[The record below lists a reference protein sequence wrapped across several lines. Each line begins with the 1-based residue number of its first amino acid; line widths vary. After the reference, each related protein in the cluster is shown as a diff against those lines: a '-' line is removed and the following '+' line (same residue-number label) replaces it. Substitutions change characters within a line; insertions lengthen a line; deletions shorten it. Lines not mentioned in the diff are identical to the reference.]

1 MTAFDFAKFG
11 SLEGKVTKI
20 SADSI
25 SKEDG
30 SIWYLCQVSV
40 PVDAMTTLGKTIQI
54 QTGMVAQVD
63 IISGEKTVLEYLLQP
78 VTKIA
83 NEAFRER

>member
-1 MTAFDFAKFG
+1 
-11 SLEGKVTKI
+11 
-20 SADSI
+20 
-25 SKEDG
+25 
-30 SIWYLCQVSV
+30 
-40 PVDAMTTLGKTIQI
+40 MTTLGKTIQI

-63 IISGEKTVLEYLLQP
+63 IISGEKTVLEYLLEP